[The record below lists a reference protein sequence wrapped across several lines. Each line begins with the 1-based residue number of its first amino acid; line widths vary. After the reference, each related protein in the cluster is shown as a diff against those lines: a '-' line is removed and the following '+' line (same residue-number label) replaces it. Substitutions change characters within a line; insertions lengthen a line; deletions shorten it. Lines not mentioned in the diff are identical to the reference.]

1 MPASGRPARRVGSF
15 DAGYGST
22 LLARLVGDKKAKE
35 IWFLCRQ
42 YTAQEAL
49 DMGLVNAVVPLAE
62 LEDTCVQWAREILE
76 KSPTA
81 IRFIKAAFNAA
92 TEGLAGMQQ
101 FAGDAT
107 LLYYLTDE
115 AKEGKNAFLEKRKP
129 DFSKFP
135 RFP

>member
-1 MPASGRPARRVGSF
+1 
-15 DAGYGST
+15 
-22 LLARLVGDKKAKE
+22 
-35 IWFLCRQ
+35 
-42 YTAQEAL
+42 
-49 DMGLVNAVVPLAE
+49 MGLVNTVVPLDQ
-62 LEDTCVQWAREILE
+62 LEDTAIQWSREILA

-81 IRFIKAAFNAA
+81 IRFIKASFNAQ
-92 TEGLAGMQQ
+92 TEGLAGLQQ

-115 AKEGKNAFLEKRKP
+115 AKEGKNAFLQKRKP